1 MANIGKRA
9 IHYLHKLSAANI
21 PIDLIEKGQNRVI
34 DASLTLIRERAK
46 LKVYTDFAEYTLF
59 YDFRH
64 VPYLLIENHVNQPPS
79 KFEAL

>member
-21 PIDLIEKGQNRVI
+21 PTDLIEKGQNRVI

-46 LKVYTDFAEYTLF
+46 LKVYTDFPCLLF
-59 YDFRH
+59 PMI
-64 VPYLLIENHVNQPPS
+64 VGICGIICP
-79 KFEAL
+79 